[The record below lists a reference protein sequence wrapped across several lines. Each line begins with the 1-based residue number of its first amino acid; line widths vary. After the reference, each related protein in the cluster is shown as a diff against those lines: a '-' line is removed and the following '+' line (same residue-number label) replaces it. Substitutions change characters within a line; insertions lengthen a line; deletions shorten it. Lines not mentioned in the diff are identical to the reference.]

1 MKREEEV
8 NETMEQLYGMLMA
21 GPQLPQERPAQKSEP
36 SGKDGFQKLME
47 EKQGPETQVKP
58 EKAETPEK
66 EPVEAAGQPEEP
78 VQSTAPKSGR
88 ELEEQ
93 MVLAAMAMMQ
103 NPVVPVEQVEAGP
116 VEEVPAVLV
125 ESVETAPVVDLEA
138 ETPAEVL
145 TPETLPELQTEVPE
159 EAVDAIEVPEEEIPQ
174 QVEAPDVPEESEEPE
189 VEIKVETAEPQQ
201 SEEDGQDAEGF
212 MDADMGGTPVFK
224 DVEAVPV
231 KVAEAPKAA
240 EAPPVEEQLGPKL
253 SEALQNGETRVE
265 LQLTPEHLGKVK
277 VEMTWKEDGSLV
289 VELHA
294 ENRSTQSLLEKNA
307 SGLEALLGRE
317 SQQPVRVEVPRQEES
332 QRQDLYEEQNRQKQH
347 QERQEQRRDQEDSS
361 ENFLQ
366 QLRLGLIPLEGE

>member
-159 EAVDAIEVPEEEIPQ
+159 EAVDAIE
-174 QVEAPDVPEESEEPE
+174 VPEESEEPE

-366 QLRLGLIPLEGE
+366 QLRLGLIPAEE